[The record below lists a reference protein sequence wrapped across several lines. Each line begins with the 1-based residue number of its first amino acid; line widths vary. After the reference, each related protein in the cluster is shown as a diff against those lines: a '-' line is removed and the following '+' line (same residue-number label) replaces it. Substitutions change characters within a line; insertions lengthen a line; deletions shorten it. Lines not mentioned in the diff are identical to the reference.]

1 MQGMTKRSGASFSLL
16 VFRPSVEKEIKSKS
30 YLTNWHKL
38 HFYYNCIMG
47 VQGLLTIK
55 RIHIW
60 KGVSMSN
67 TITLSYTN
75 DFKPVNNHIPPA
87 QSLRIHCV
95 SVRFNKEE
103 LAILNKN
110 RGDKSKGEW
119 LRLTSL
125 IGFLLSFLLSMLKL
139 GNHSLTYPKSWTAL

>member
-1 MQGMTKRSGASFSLL
+1 
-16 VFRPSVEKEIKSKS
+16 
-30 YLTNWHKL
+30 
-38 HFYYNCIMG
+38 
-47 VQGLLTIK
+47 
-55 RIHIW
+55 
-60 KGVSMSN
+60 MSN

-125 IGFLLSFLLSMLKL
+125 DRLPPVIPSINLEAWKSLSDIAQKL
-139 GNHSLTYPKSWTAL
+139 NKLINHLDAKSSNSELTKTEIFAVKKQIKELRLCLTASELPTR

>member
-1 MQGMTKRSGASFSLL
+1 
-16 VFRPSVEKEIKSKS
+16 
-30 YLTNWHKL
+30 
-38 HFYYNCIMG
+38 
-47 VQGLLTIK
+47 
-55 RIHIW
+55 
-60 KGVSMSN
+60 MSN

-75 DFKPVNNHIPPA
+75 DFKPINNHIPPA

-103 LAILNKN
+103 LDILNKN

-125 IGFLLSFLLSMLKL
+125 NRLPPVVPAINIEAWKSLSEISQKL
-139 GNHSLTYPKSWTAL
+139 NRLINHLDTKSSNSELTKTEIFAVKKQIKELRLCLTASGDLPAR

>member
-1 MQGMTKRSGASFSLL
+1 
-16 VFRPSVEKEIKSKS
+16 
-30 YLTNWHKL
+30 
-38 HFYYNCIMG
+38 
-47 VQGLLTIK
+47 
-55 RIHIW
+55 
-60 KGVSMSN
+60 MSN

-75 DFKPVNNHIPPA
+75 DFKPINNHIPTE

-103 LAILNKN
+103 LDILNKN

-125 IGFLLSFLLSMLKL
+125 DRLPPVIPSINLEAWKSLSDIAQKL
-139 GNHSLTYPKSWTAL
+139 NKLINHLDAKSSNSELTKTEIFAVKKQIKELRLCLTASELPTR

>member
-1 MQGMTKRSGASFSLL
+1 
-16 VFRPSVEKEIKSKS
+16 
-30 YLTNWHKL
+30 
-38 HFYYNCIMG
+38 
-47 VQGLLTIK
+47 
-55 RIHIW
+55 
-60 KGVSMSN
+60 MSN

-95 SVRFNKEE
+95 RVRYNKEE

-119 LRLTSL
+119 
-125 IGFLLSFLLSMLKL
+125 I
-139 GNHSLTYPKSWTAL
+139 SLTYLDRLPPVVPAINVEAWKSQSNISQKLNRLISHLDAKSSNSELAKTEIFAVKKQIKELRSCQTASMSRYSYEVNATAPHPSKKWS